1 MLILTQ
7 LIPSHNFNV
16 MKFYT
21 VTTKPYLK
29 QRIIATVI
37 DYGIF
42 CLLFWLYVDV
52 MGKKSDDGTSTTVT
66 GLPALVIPVFWFVYF
81 VVTEAVNQATP
92 GHDICKL
99 KVYKADGQKPGFTDA
114 FKRRVCDPLDI
125 FIYSL
130 PALICILKTP
140 KHQRLGDLFA
150 NTVVIKPSD
159 IEVKEV
165 DF

>member
-1 MLILTQ
+1 
-7 LIPSHNFNV
+7 

-21 VTTKPYLK
+21 VHTKPYIKL
-29 QRIIATVI
+29 RIIATLI

-42 CLLFWLYVDV
+42 GGLLCVFIITMGEDQGNGDYAVNGWPVLLVPIFW
-52 MGKKSDDGTSTTVT
+52 T
-66 GLPALVIPVFWFVYF
+66 IYF

-99 KVYKADGQKPGFTDA
+99 KVYKINGQKPGFTDA

-125 FIYSL
+125 FVYGL

-150 NTVVIKPSD
+150 DTVVAKASD
-159 IEVKEV
+159 IEVNEV
-165 DF
+165 EF